1 MSIFNRYKYAKNY
14 KRLLIA
20 AYAFT
25 LLVFAIKLVYT
36 AQLPAVIDFFKTT
49 KANAT
54 LGLTIYY
61 FVYAAAQIA
70 LGFYITKIN
79 FKNYLLITSLLS
91 AISFSL
97 ISVIESLPV
106 IWAIF
111 AINGFFQAASWGGI
125 VYITSKYLPN
135 ETLSYS
141 SKFLATASAVG
152 NAVTYGVSAFFVE
165 VSDWRITFVFF
176 GILFLIS
183 IVYLFIQIGVLDKII
198 KRKDEYSF
206 EYIRQ
211 ENDNS
216 SVKQKTTYVVP
227 FGVNFNVKLFMTFII
242 AVSFLANC
250 LIYGLGNWIPNL
262 LKDVHGFPT
271 SLSILLTMIMPL
283 ISMFATIFMYR
294 SFDKSSRVFSKTG
307 FMAII
312 LLGLTVVMVF
322 GFDKNFIFA
331 ILMCA
336 LLKYLPT
343 AVSAGY
349 NSYTLVKIKNYIN
362 SGTSTLIVNS
372 GAAIAAGLM
381 PFITGAIMDNFGW
394 AIYYEFMAV
403 ICLLLVVLIFVGN
416 AIIKKKN
423 NITTWF

>member
-14 KRLLIA
+14 KKLLIA

-36 AQLPAVIDFFKTT
+36 AQLPAVIDFYKTT
-49 KANAT
+49 KANAS

-97 ISVIESLPV
+97 IPVVESLMV
-106 IWAIF
+106 IWVIF

-152 NAVTYGVSAFFVE
+152 NAITYGVSAFFVAIT
-165 VSDWRITFVFF
+165 DWRITFIFF

-183 IVYLFIQIGVLDKII
+183 IVYLFIQIGILDKII
-198 KRKDEYSF
+198 KRRDEYSF
-206 EYIRQ
+206 EYLNQ
-211 ENDNS
+211 DDSAN
-216 SVKQKTTYVVP
+216 VKQKTAYVVP
-227 FGVNFNVKLFMTFII
+227 FGINFNVKLFMTFII

-250 LIYGLGNWIPNL
+250 LAYGLGNWIPNL
-262 LKDVHGFPT
+262 LKDVYGFP
-271 SLSILLTMIMPL
+271 SELSILLTMIMP
-283 ISMFATIFMYR
+283 IIAMFATLAMYR

-307 FMAII
+307 IMGVI
-312 LLGLTVVMVF
+312 LLILIVVMVF

-403 ICLLLVVLIFVGN
+403 ICLILVALIFVGN
-416 AIIKKKN
+416 AIINKKKN
-423 NITTWF
+423 ITAWF

>member
-1 MSIFNRYKYAKNY
+1 MSIFNKYKYAKNY

-36 AQLPAVIDFFKTT
+36 AQIEVVREFFNTT
-49 KANAT
+49 KATAS

-97 ISVIESLPV
+97 IPVVESLTV
-106 IWAIF
+106 IWVIF

-176 GILFLIS
+176 GVSFLIS
-183 IVYLFIQIGVLDKII
+183 IIYLFVQIGKLDKII

-206 EYIRQ
+206 EYIKQ
-211 ENDNS
+211 DDS
-216 SVKQKTTYVVP
+216 SNVKQKTAYVVP
-227 FGVNFNVKLFMTFII
+227 FGVNFNVKLFMAFII

-250 LIYGLGNWIPNL
+250 LIYGLGNWIQNL
-262 LKDVHGFPT
+262 FKEFYGLTDA
-271 SLSILLTMIMPL
+271 LSILLTMIMPV
-283 ISMFATIFMYR
+283 ISMFATLAMYR
-294 SFDKSSRVFSKTG
+294 SFDKSSKVFSKTG
-307 FMAII
+307 IMAII
-312 LLGLTVVMVF
+312 LLVLTVVMVF
-322 GFDKNFIFA
+322 TFDKNFIFA
-331 ILMCA
+331 IFMCA

-343 AVSAGY
+343 AVSSGY

-394 AIYYEFMAV
+394 AVYYEVMAGV
-403 ICLLLVVLIFVGN
+403 CLLLVALIFVGN
-416 AIIKKKN
+416 AIINKKKN
-423 NITTWF
+423 ITAWF

>member
-1 MSIFNRYKYAKNY
+1 MSLFNRYKYAKNY
-14 KRLLIA
+14 KKLLIA
-20 AYAFT
+20 AYVFT

-36 AQLPAVIDFFKTT
+36 AQLPAVIDFYKTT

-54 LGLTIYY
+54 IGITIYY
-61 FVYAAAQIA
+61 FVYALAQIA
-70 LGFYITKIN
+70 LSFYITKIN
-79 FKNYLLITSLLS
+79 FKNYLLITSILS
-91 AISFSL
+91 AVSFSL
-97 ISVIESLPV
+97 IGVIDSLV
-106 IWAIF
+106 TIWIIF

-152 NAVTYGVSAFFVE
+152 NAITYGVSAFFVE
-165 VSDWRITFVFF
+165 VSDWRITFIFF

-183 IVYLFIQIGVLDKII
+183 IVYLFVQIGILDKIS
-198 KRKDEYSF
+198 KRRDEYSF
-206 EYIRQ
+206 DFV
-211 ENDNS
+211 NLDNS
-216 SVKQKTTYVVP
+216 NNKQKTAYVVP
-227 FGVNFNVKLFMTFII
+227 FGVKFNVRLFMLFII
-242 AVSFLANC
+242 SASFLANC

-262 LKDVHGFPT
+262 LKEVHGFPT

-283 ISMFATIFMYR
+283 ISMFATISMYR

-307 FMAII
+307 FVALI
-312 LLGLTVVMVF
+312 LLVLTIVMVF
-322 GFDKNFIFA
+322 TFDINFIFA
-331 ILMCA
+331 IFMCA

-343 AVSAGY
+343 AVSSGY

-362 SGTSTLIVNS
+362 SGTSTLVVNS

-394 AIYYEFMAV
+394 AIYYEVMAGV
-403 ICLLLVVLIFVGN
+403 GLLLVALIFVGN

-423 NITTWF
+423 NITPWF

>member
-36 AQLPAVIDFFKTT
+36 AQLPAVIDAFETT

-79 FKNYLLITSLLS
+79 FKNYLLITSILS

-97 ISVIESLPV
+97 ISVIESLAV

-111 AINGFFQAASWGGI
+111 AINGFFQAASWGGV

-165 VSDWRITFVFF
+165 VSDWRITFIFF
-176 GILFLIS
+176 GVLFLIS
-183 IVYLFIQIGVLDKII
+183 IVYLFIQIGKLDKII
-198 KRKDEYSF
+198 KRRDEYSF
-206 EYIRQ
+206 EYIKQ
-211 ENDNS
+211 DDS
-216 SVKQKTTYVVP
+216 SNVKQKTAYVVP
-227 FGVNFNVKLFMTFII
+227 FGVKFNVKLFMTFII
-242 AVSFLANC
+242 SASFLANC

-262 LKDVHGFPT
+262 LKEVHGFPT

-283 ISMFATIFMYR
+283 ISMFATISMYR

-307 FMAII
+307 IMSVV
-312 LLGLTVVMVF
+312 LLVLTVAMVF
-322 GFDKNFIFA
+322 TFDINFIFA
-331 ILMCA
+331 IFMCA

-343 AVSAGY
+343 AVSSGY

-394 AIYYEFMAV
+394 AVYYEVMAGV
-403 ICLLLVVLIFVGN
+403 CLLLVALIFVGS
-416 AIIKKKN
+416 AIINRKKN
-423 NITTWF
+423 ITAWF